1 MLKKFTLVMAAL
13 VGAALVLIGCPTEAE
28 TETKYVNVPEMIH
41 LDVVASSLK
50 DLTDSLAEQG
60 DLSIGLT
67 GNVDLSAALTV
78 PDGKVVY
85 ILPEAELD
93 VGTSALTVDGIVYVG
108 GTLTAESTGV
118 VKIPGSGHVG
128 VVKGGALSV
137 ETAASVNDGATP
149 TPVTVLG
156 SSKVG
161 FASEITLTLAA
172 TGTTVNDIT
181 TALGYFSNGTLDAS
195 VSTAVKGLKPSAA
208 VTEFGTLVSAAKTLV
223 IEANATEDANTLNVP
238 AGLAISTDEAL
249 DSVTAL
255 TVNGGLNASSGTFGG
270 LNANVSGTGILIA
283 GVATAGTAKYIIES
297 SLKYAE
303 LESTA
308 ITDADLEI
316 PVNTVRVFTGAAAP
330 SGGVTVNGALNVST
344 SLTIAAGKA
353 LDIAADGVV
362 ALTGT
367 GSLVL
372 ATDSPTSVGKIT
384 GAGTLTAGATTITGA
399 WEATASGSSPGTL
412 TIASASAVT
421 ATITADGTNATGL
434 KASAAGAT
442 ITQLAGTT
450 NNALTIGEKTEINL
464 AGTGTTK
471 AGEITLVSGAN
482 PGKLTFAAATSK
494 VLVGAGTGGSA
505 ISGLTGLAIGGKAI
519 VNSGLAADDFK
530 NDSGKLVLLGGTTA
544 GNFTASTTAD
554 TDVEINSTV
563 AASDTA

>member
-41 LDVVASSLK
+41 LDEVVSS
-50 DLTDSLAEQG
+50 EG
-60 DLSIGLT
+60 DLRNELVDDGKELAIGVTGTVTLT
-67 GNVDLSAALTV
+67 AALTV
-78 PDGKVVY
+78 PDKKAVY

-108 GTLTAESTGV
+108 GTLTAETTGV

-128 VVKGGALSV
+128 VVKGGELSV
-137 ETAASVNDGATP
+137 ETAASVNDGAGAP
-149 TPVTVLG
+149 ATVLG
-156 SSKVG
+156 TAKVG
-161 FASEITLTLAA
+161 FAAETTLTLAA
-172 TGTTVNDIT
+172 TGTSVNDIT
-181 TALGYFSNGTLDAS
+181 TALGYFSNGTLVAS

-283 GVATAGTAKYIIES
+283 GEAAAGTAKFIIES
-297 SLKYAE
+297 TTLKYAE
-303 LESTA
+303 LESTT
-308 ITDADLEI
+308 ITAAALTI
-316 PVNTVRVFTGAAAP
+316 PVNTVRTFTGPAAP
-330 SGGVTVNGALNVST
+330 SGDVTVNGALNVST
-344 SLTIAAGKA
+344 SLTIAAGKTLA
-353 LDIAADGVV
+353 NAGTV

-372 ATDSPTSVGKIT
+372 ATGSPTSVGKIT

-399 WEATASGSSPGTL
+399 WEATATGSSPGTL

-421 ATITADGTNATGL
+421 ATITADGTNASGL

-450 NNALTIGEKTEINL
+450 NNALTIGEKTVINL
-464 AGTGTTK
+464 AGTTTAK

-494 VLVGAGTGGSA
+494 VLAGAGAGGSA
-505 ISGLTGLAIGGKAI
+505 ITGLNGLAIGGKAI
-519 VNSGLAADDFK
+519 VNSGLAVDDFQ
-530 NDSGKLVLLGGTTA
+530 NATGKLVLLGGTTA

-563 AASDTA
+563 AASGSA